1 MVTGHDTTLK
11 NGRFCVQFCL
21 FHIYP
26 HKEDVR
32 ERTFPLIFAEKMAA
46 PAQTVTTSDKCRA
59 GVTVYES
66 LLCLQSSIVDVA
78 LSRLDIKRPAWANSS
93 R

>member
-1 MVTGHDTTLK
+1 MTGHDTTLK

-46 PAQTVTTSDKCRA
+46 PAQPVTTSDI
-59 GVTVYES
+59 VTSAELES
-66 LLCLQSSIVDVA
+66 QYMSHYYVFNLQ
-78 LSRLDIKRPAWANSS
+78 
-93 R
+93 